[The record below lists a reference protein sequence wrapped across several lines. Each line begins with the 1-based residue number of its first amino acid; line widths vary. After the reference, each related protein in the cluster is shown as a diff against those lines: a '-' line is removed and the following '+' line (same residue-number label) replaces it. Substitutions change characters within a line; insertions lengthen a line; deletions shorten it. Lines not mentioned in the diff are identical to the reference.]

1 MICSRMKD
9 KHVVEQQVNHKV
21 LEHTFCHVESL
32 SSLDA
37 VLKIISD
44 AQHETLVL

>member
-1 MICSRMKD
+1 MICPCMKD
-9 KHVVEQQVNHKV
+9 KHVVEQRVNHKV
-21 LEHTFCHVESL
+21 PEHTFCHVEGL

-44 AQHETLVL
+44 AQHEMLVL